1 MNFLE
6 RVLIKLH
13 FRKPVDY
20 NSIEYLRSR
29 GVQIGENVHLFNTK
43 TY

>member
-1 MNFLE
+1 MGLMH

-13 FRKPVDY
+13 LKKSVDY

-29 GVQIGENVHLFNTK
+29 GV
-43 TY
+43 